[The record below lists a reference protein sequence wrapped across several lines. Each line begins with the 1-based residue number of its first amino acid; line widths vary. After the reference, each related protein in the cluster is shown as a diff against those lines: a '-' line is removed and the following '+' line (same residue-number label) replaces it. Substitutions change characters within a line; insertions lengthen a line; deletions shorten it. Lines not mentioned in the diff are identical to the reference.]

1 MNLFREHGV
10 RDAAAVAQIPVIDF
24 GPAFS
29 GEPGALPSVA
39 AATRHARENIGF
51 FYALNHGVPEALIDR
66 AFAASRQFHAL
77 PLAGKLRLR
86 LNHNNIGYLAVNASV
101 HGASNVHKAARPN
114 QEESYFVSHDRGSVS
129 ADNPARYPRAV
140 CRDLV
145 LDFYRANSFH
155 QEGHRSEAAALA
167 AAAE

>member
-10 RDAAAVAQIPVIDF
+10 RDAAAAQIPVIDF

-29 GEPGALPSVA
+29 VEPGALPSVA

-51 FYALNHGVPEALIDR
+51 FYALNHGVPAALIDR

-129 ADNPARYPRAV
+129 ADNPGALSEGGLSRPRARLLPGQFFPPGRPPFRGGSAG
-140 CRDLV
+140 CR
-145 LDFYRANSFH
+145 
-155 QEGHRSEAAALA
+155 G
-167 AAAE
+167 